1 MTNKNI
7 IIVYFIWINI
17 NRDFYD
23 VIGGQLDDINYCN
36 VLSNGKIFLVI
47 CNEHPHLNNQIIDFV
62 NNKLSGKEFEIEFH
76 EDNKYEYY
84 GIKKIYDL
92 AVSFPDKTFL
102 YMHSKGMWHGE
113 NYHGIYIDEKTL
125 TRTTINNWNHVLD
138 VFNNPYI
145 ARIGMF
151 PSRGNFVW
159 FNFWWVKGNYLIT
172 CQNPIITEDRYYYE
186 HWLGTGDN
194 SSVLTYNLD
203 EGNFN
208 QFDPPGATEKLISM
222 RGRF

>member
-113 NYHGIYIDEKTL
+113 NYHGRYIDEKTL

-138 VFNNPYI
+138 VFNNP
-145 ARIGMF
+145 
-151 PSRGNFVW
+151 
-159 FNFWWVKGNYLIT
+159 
-172 CQNPIITEDRYYYE
+172 
-186 HWLGTGDN
+186 
-194 SSVLTYNLD
+194 
-203 EGNFN
+203 
-208 QFDPPGATEKLISM
+208 
-222 RGRF
+222 